1 MTLPSSLQHNPR
13 LSTWI
18 LIENDRLI
26 VQTGKVELGQGIK
39 TAIASIVAFELDFPI
54 SRIDLI
60 SGRTSEGPEEG
71 ITAGS
76 MSIETTGAS
85 VRQAA
90 AEVRS
95 HLINLASQH
104 LQVERDALYIEQ
116 GLLRQHR
123 RNESLSF
130 SELLN
135 GKQIDVEATGEPAPK
150 IAAASETLLARIDLP
165 GKLTGGRSFL
175 QDLQIPNLQH
185 GRIVRGPS
193 IHHRPTQVRPLDT
206 SLDVVTI
213 HDRDFIGVVGRN
225 ENQARSARQHLQDA
239 ITWQLDP
246 SLELT
251 DGTDWLRE
259 TDIGLLVVDGTPGDE
274 PIPDVPPCH
283 FRATYTKPW
292 HMHGSISP
300 SAAIALWEDN
310 HLTIYSHAQGPSLLR
325 DAIAGAL
332 SLTRDQVTVIHAEN
346 AGCYGHNGADDAAM
360 DAALLAINVPGTPI
374 LLKWEREDEQR
385 FEPYSPA
392 TVIDVAANIDH
403 GRVQYWSAD
412 IYSQTHSGRPFGMQ
426 GASNLIAAWEQA
438 KALPRPIPQP
448 GRGNHSGI
456 HRNADPLY
464 RFPDRRI
471 VKHLHQDQ
479 RIRTSSTRGLGAYA
493 NVFAIESA
501 MDELA
506 SIENMDPVAFRL
518 KHLADKRARAVL
530 NRCADLA
537 GRHLPKPRDG
547 YETGHGFAF
556 AQYKNRQT
564 YAALCVFLQ
573 VHEKTLA
580 TELDHAV
587 IVADAGRVVDPDGL
601 RNQLEGGFIQSASWS
616 LKEAVTFDRYG
627 TTSTNW
633 DSYPILKFSE
643 IPTVYIDLIDNPK
656 LPSLGAGEA
665 LHGPTPAAIANAIAH
680 ATGIRV
686 RQIPLT
692 SDATRRAGLQD

>member
-1 MTLPSSLQHNPR
+1 MTLPSSLQRNPR

-18 LIENDRLI
+18 HIDNDRLT
-26 VQTGKVELGQGIK
+26 VRTGKVELGQGIK
-39 TAIASIVAFELDFPI
+39 TAVASIVAFELDFPM
-54 SRIDLI
+54 SRIDVI
-60 SGRTSEGPEEG
+60 SGRTSSGPEEG

-76 MSIETTGAS
+76 MSIETTGAA

-90 AEVRS
+90 AEIRS
-95 HLINLASQH
+95 HLIDLAAQR
-104 LQVERDALYIEQ
+104 LEVERDALTIEE
-116 GLLRQHR
+116 GLVRHR
-123 RNESLSF
+123 GRNESLNF
-130 SELLN
+130 GELVD
-135 GKQIDVEATGEPAPK
+135 GQQIDQEATGEPKPLTA
-150 IAAASETLLARIDLP
+150 IASTSHLARLDLP
-165 GKLTGGRSFL
+165 GKVTGGRAFL
-175 QDLQIPNLQH
+175 QDLKIPNLHH

-193 IHHRPTQVRPLDT
+193 IHHRPTNIGTLDQRSGVDT
-206 SLDVVTI
+206 VLDG
-213 HDRDFIGVVGRN
+213 DFIGVVASN
-225 ENQARSARQHLQDA
+225 EHQVRLARQHFQDA

-246 SLELT
+246 SLTLP
-251 DGTDWLRE
+251 DGTDWLRDS
-259 TDIGLLVVDGTPGDE
+259 DIALLVVDGTPGDE
-274 PIPDVPPCH
+274 PVPNIAECN
-283 FRATYTKPW
+283 FRTSYRKPW
-292 HMHGSISP
+292 HMHGSMSP
-300 SAAIALWEDN
+300 SAAIALWENN

-325 DAIAGAL
+325 DAIASAL
-332 SLTRDQVTVIHAEN
+332 SFARDQVTVIHAEN

-360 DAALLAINVPGTPI
+360 DAALLAIHIPGTPV
-374 LLKWEREDEQR
+374 LLKWEREDEHR
-385 FEPYSPA
+385 FEPYSPGA
-392 TVIDVAANIDH
+392 VIDVSANLEE

-412 IYSQTHSGRPFGMQ
+412 VYSQTHSGRPFGMQ
-426 GASNLIAAWEQA
+426 EASNLIAAWEQE
-438 KALPRPIPQP
+438 KALSRPIPQP

-464 RFPDRRI
+464 RFPERRI
-471 VKHLHQDQ
+471 VKHLHRDQ

-493 NVFAIESA
+493 NIFAIESA
-501 MDELA
+501 MDELSSMA
-506 SIENMDPVAFRL
+506 NMDTVAFRL
-518 KHLADKRARAVL
+518 QHLEDKRAIAVL
-530 NRCADLA
+530 KRCAVLASDHSPTLA
-537 GRHLPKPRDG
+537 GG
-547 YETGHGFAF
+547 YRLGHGFAF

-564 YAALCVFLQ
+564 YAALCVFLR
-573 VHEKTLA
+573 VHEETLA

-643 IPTVYIDLIDNPK
+643 IPTVNIDLIDHPA

-692 SDATRRAGLQD
+692 SDAIRQAGLQD